1 MILNSKKNFKIPPKK
16 TDKTT
21 VSQDNNVKKTPP
33 LAESPKSADL
43 APRPGGGRRFN
54 YHEPADPHWQQKVAL
69 GIKTAAVASI
79 TPATNTAAPPAPK
92 LPDAIVKSMINS
104 SVIEPK
110 INKHLSLIPQQEE
123 QMGDIPL
130 KTLVWI
136 SIFIGSAALFLSIFN
151 LQR

>member
-1 MILNSKKNFKIPPKK
+1 M
-16 TDKTT
+16 
-21 VSQDNNVKKTPP
+21 SQDNNAKKLPP
-33 LAESPKSADL
+33 SAVVSKDAAANS
-43 APRPGGGRRFN
+43 APGPGGGRRFN

-79 TPATNTAAPPAPK
+79 APATKTAAPPPPQI
-92 LPDAIVKSMINS
+92 PDAIVQTMISS
-104 SVIEPK
+104 SVADPK

-136 SIFIGSAALFLSIFN
+136 SIFIGSAALFLSLFN